1 MSYDRLVSE
10 INELTDIRDG
20 LLLDIKSI
28 ERLIAV
34 SEYCGNGWEQHDKA
48 MRNKNDYLKRVRI
61 RLKELNV
68 ELRSI
73 K

>member
-48 MRNKNDYLKRVRI
+48 MRK
-61 RLKELNV
+61 
-68 ELRSI
+68 
-73 K
+73 